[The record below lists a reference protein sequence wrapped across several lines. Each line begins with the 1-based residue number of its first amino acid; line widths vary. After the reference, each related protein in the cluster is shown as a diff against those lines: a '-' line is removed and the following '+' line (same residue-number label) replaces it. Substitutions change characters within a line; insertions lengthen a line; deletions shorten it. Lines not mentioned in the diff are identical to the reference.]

1 MLTFLVKKRYNETFR
16 GVDFLRLWEKTLN
29 HLFLVVVVL
38 EIPQNPRV
46 DIFLRQ
52 EKALKDSKRRLFF
65 CSMKCLHYCLF
76 NLSRRDRVVKS
87 AFLTWKFCREIQF
100 FFMPNENE
108 SKCRINCDR
117 FCRVWRFCSTKFK
130 LLYQID
136 SGADLLPYLIF
147 ISHDRFGTWLERR
160 LNRAFNCW
168 ASQIYHVN
176 ESQQPLKVSCQGYT
190 WPFGYTRTRT
200 FFIAYSF
207 IY

>member
-1 MLTFLVKKRYNETFR
+1 
-16 GVDFLRLWEKTLN
+16 
-29 HLFLVVVVL
+29 
-38 EIPQNPRV
+38 
-46 DIFLRQ
+46 
-52 EKALKDSKRRLFF
+52 
-65 CSMKCLHYCLF
+65 
-76 NLSRRDRVVKS
+76 
-87 AFLTWKFCREIQF
+87 
-100 FFMPNENE
+100 MPNENE

-160 LNRAFNCW
+160 LNRAFKCW
-168 ASQIYHVN
+168 ASRIYHVN

-200 FFIAYSF
+200 FLLLIHLFMKASLFITSF
-207 IY
+207 VLFCNTVSSCKVLFDKKMWVKATNCLFYGYHYVKRRNVSTAWYKNLVT

>member
-1 MLTFLVKKRYNETFR
+1 MR
-16 GVDFLRLWEKTLN
+16 KTLN

-38 EIPQNPRV
+38 EIPQNPTA

-76 NLSRRDRVVKS
+76 NLSRRDRVVNS
-87 AFLTWKFCREIQF
+87 AFLTWKSLPRNRI
-100 FFMPNENE
+100 FFMPNKNE
-108 SKCRINCDR
+108 SKCRIYCDR

-147 ISHDRFGTWLERR
+147 ISHDRLGTWLERR
-160 LNRAFNCW
+160 LNRAFKCW
-168 ASQIYHVN
+168 ASRIYHVN
-176 ESQQPLKVSCQGYT
+176 ESHTG
-190 WPFGYTRTRT
+190 
-200 FFIAYSF
+200 I
-207 IY
+207 I

>member
-1 MLTFLVKKRYNETFR
+1 
-16 GVDFLRLWEKTLN
+16 
-29 HLFLVVVVL
+29 
-38 EIPQNPRV
+38 
-46 DIFLRQ
+46 
-52 EKALKDSKRRLFF
+52 
-65 CSMKCLHYCLF
+65 MKCLHYCLF
-76 NLSRRDRVVKS
+76 NLSRRDRVVNS
-87 AFLTWKFCREIQF
+87 AFLT

-160 LNRAFNCW
+160 LNRAIKCW
-168 ASQIYHVN
+168 ASRIYHVN

-190 WPFGYTRTRT
+190 WPFGYSKTRT

-207 IY
+207 YIFFVHDFFRYARAYRAYRWLRPCSLGLFWSKKFGRKA